1 MIKDFKAF
9 ILRGNVVD
17 LAVAVIIGAAFGRV
31 VESLVKDVITP
42 IITIPGETNFEDL
55 VLDIGGAR
63 IAYGNFLNEI
73 VAFLAVA
80 AAVFFLV
87 VRPLNALAARR
98 TAGLDEEVPTTKVC
112 PWCLREIPS
121 AASACAACT
130 REVP

>member
-17 LAVAVIIGAAFGRV
+17 LAIAVIIGAAFGAV
-31 VESLVKDVITP
+31 IESLVKDVLTP
-42 IITIPGETNFEDL
+42 LVTIPGDTNFEDL

-63 IAYGNFLNEI
+63 IAYGNFLNEV

-80 AAVFFLV
+80 AAVFFVV

-98 TAGLDEEVPTTKVC
+98 KSGVDEEVPTTKVC
-112 PWCLREIPS
+112 PWCLSEIP
-121 AASACAACT
+121 AAARCCASCT
-130 REVP
+130 REVA